1 MISKRGF
8 MSLFGGLAGIG
19 IAGETAQ
26 ANTAATAPLP
36 KPQDSLPA
44 GAITV
49 VAIHNDSPYERKRVR
64 DRGALA
70 DELFRKVTPLV
81 DRLNAMAAY
90 DLVYP
95 QQPARHTVEW
105 RNDPAYDKQ
114 GPVAATL
121 DILAS
126 CELCNVEITHIE
138 LSQQAFRI
146 LRRLNTVNRVH
157 DQEGRLVMYAYMGY
171 RVRVPDT
178 SIEARAFTDKIYFR
192 GI

>member
-19 IAGETAQ
+19 VTTGAVQ
-26 ANTAATAPLP
+26 ANTAATAALP

-49 VAIHNDSPYERKRVR
+49 VAIHNDHPYEAKRLGDRSVLLDELLHKGTLERVR
-64 DRGALA
+64 KLA
-70 DELFRKVTPLV
+70 DYDRKFPRRP
-81 DRLNAMAAY
+81 DRH
-90 DLVYP
+90 V
-95 QQPARHTVEW
+95 VEW

-126 CELCNVEITHIE
+126 CELCNVEVQHIE

-146 LRRLNTVNRVH
+146 LRRLNVVNRVH
-157 DQEGRLVMYAYMGY
+157 DDEGRLVMYAYMGY

-178 SIEARAFTDKIYFR
+178 SIEAREFTDKVYFR